1 MERPE
6 APQPLR
12 VGGSRPGT
20 ATQERPKQDGG
31 DSPIFGTATEAR
43 QQEEQKLPDSLPA
56 SLAVAAPPPKKE
68 AVDVEEKTVSPE
80 PTPAEETRPGLGPMV
95 KQKTKAEVASKF
107 RTLALA
113 AGATSGFKPRAGG
126 AAEKMRLAALKSES
140 SDGPDGITGVVP
152 APSLLR
158 RETDE
163 SSRPGTSMGGA
174 DTASQRNG
182 SLDLPK
188 KAEDVAATNPQ
199 VTVTKAPEQKPES
212 IRQPSEASIQPTAQP
227 GKKKAEPPKKKS
239 LSEQTREQLKSIQID
254 PRLLSGSRAVEFVES
269 LDHFGWVGDGVR
281 TKSLEEMEREV
292 ERELNRAQVGGW
304 FEGLDESDERVQ
316 GLRKRID
323 GVVQEAEELEGL
335 LTLYGVELGVRN
347 IPIGQMGP
355 AILKEQNILLTRP

>member
-20 ATQERPKQDGG
+20 AKATQERANKSGE
-31 DSPIFGTATEAR
+31 DSPIFGTATESR
-43 QQEEQKLPDSLPA
+43 GQEEQKLPDSLPA
-56 SLAVAAPPPKKE
+56 ILAVAAPPPKKE
-68 AVDVEEKTVSPE
+68 EAIEETTISPE
-80 PTPAEETRPGLGPMV
+80 PTLAEETRPGLGPMV
-95 KQKTKAEVASKF
+95 KKKTKAEVASKF
-107 RTLALA
+107 RTFALA

-163 SSRPGTSMGGA
+163 SSRPGTSMGG
-174 DTASQRNG
+174 DSTAAQRNG

-188 KAEDVAATNPQ
+188 KADAQAENPQ

-212 IRQPSEASIQPTAQP
+212 IKQISEASIQPIVQP
-227 GKKKAEPPKKKS
+227 EKMKAEPPKKKS
-239 LSEQTREQLKSIQID
+239 LSDETREQLKSIQID

-269 LDHFGWVGDGVR
+269 LDHFGWAGDGVR

-323 GVVQEAEELEGL
+323 GVVAEAEELEGL
-335 LTLYGVELGVRN
+335 LTLYGVELGVSSSF
-347 IPIGQMGP
+347 
-355 AILKEQNILLTRP
+355 L

>member
-1 MERPE
+1 MRPPVGPPARSMERPE

-20 ATQERPKQDGG
+20 ATTTQERTKQDGG
-31 DSPIFGTATEAR
+31 DSPIFGSAPEAR
-43 QQEEQKLPDSLPA
+43 RQEDQKLPDSLPA
-56 SLAVAAPPPKKE
+56 SLVVAAPPPKKE
-68 AVDVEEKTVSPE
+68 EVVGETVSPE

-95 KQKTKAEVASKF
+95 KKKTKAEVASKF

-182 SLDLPK
+182 SLDISK
-188 KAEDVAATNPQ
+188 RGDDAAATNPQ
-199 VTVTKAPEQKPES
+199 VIVTKAPEQKPES
-212 IRQPSEASIQPTAQP
+212 IRQPSEASIQPIAQSD
-227 GKKKAEPPKKKS
+227 KKKAEPPKKKT
-239 LSEQTREQLKSIQID
+239 LSDETREQLKSIQID
-254 PRLLSGSRAVEFVES
+254 SRLLSGSRAVEFVES

-316 GLRKRID
+316 RLRTRID

-335 LTLYGVELGVRN
+335 LTLYGVELGVRYS
-347 IPIGQMGP
+347 PSVFM
-355 AILKEQNILLTRP
+355 